1 MAAMVNM
8 SNLLNGKDSRWL
20 QLEVCRE
27 FQRNKCSRPDTECK
41 FAHPPANVEVQNGRV
56 TACYDSIKGRCNRE
70 KPPCKY
76 FHPPQHLKDQLL
88 INGRNH
94 LALKNALMQQMGM
107 AGSPTPTPT
116 ILQSPLQPMTANR
129 FLPTSNPYNPY
140 FTTGAL
146 LPTTLLG
153 PEHAATALASSSP
166 MQPQAVPLGSA
177 TNNAAQPQK
186 RTDRVQMNQMKLT
199 TPYCYERF
207 IFPGLLPY
215 KRPAP
220 DKPTAAGIQT
230 IYQPSAAAYQQLMQL
245 QSAQQSYVPV
255 SCEYKKI
262 NKTHASANNYKNYTI
277 YPQNTST
284 ATPNANNL
292 HHHPN
297 LNSQTSI
304 NACNF
309 NYQLNTKNPN
319 TTCNN
324 NNNFI
329 SNNNFASN
337 NNNNDNPITS
347 TFFADADAQKITPT
361 AQQNSINQSSPS
373 SKAIIPSNIID
384 NNTLSK
390 NVAVATSIIA
400 APVDDDGGD
409 TENALT
415 VQNAKTQI
423 NANGIDAKSVA
434 TNINASSNIIS
445 DLVVEENNNKSINEM
460 SNSSSSDLSKQIINN
475 NQNSIISVAKSNNN
489 NSSISHIVDDATKT
503 SIQSAIDESNLN
515 AISFNSGNSS
525 SPAAATLPAIYTT
538 NNSIT
543 TSVNNNNNNNNIL
556 SRKNSL
562 TTPNQHL
569 INNSSSKNPLNTNS
583 GKVDN
588 VPDLINASSLNNP
601 QAALLSAVFY
611 NQPYQQLAM
620 TPNLY
625 SDPAQLA
632 KEMAQKNYVN
642 ALKLAAAA
650 QTPTSMAQ
658 SANMAGKTYS
668 TNPLTAYS
676 YPGMAMSANNNSA
689 AAAAAMFNQANQMPG
704 SSASSQRFNAQISSQ
719 NRAQYM
725 PAALS
730 RQMQNPYQHTF
741 IRPQLQTANLTNA
754 AAAVQNPYFAA
765 HQQFLNQQNL
775 FYSGL
780 TSPLASPQ
788 MTATTVAS
796 QMTSPFAAASYPY
809 SALSQAQAY
818 SNAQSLPT
826 SMMQV
831 PQITSQSSQT
841 GSSSAVLN
849 PYKKMKTS

>member
-1 MAAMVNM
+1 M
-8 SNLLNGKDSRWL
+8 
-20 QLEVCRE
+20 
-27 FQRNKCSRPDTECK
+27 
-41 FAHPPANVEVQNGRV
+41 
-56 TACYDSIKGRCNRE
+56 
-70 KPPCKY
+70 
-76 FHPPQHLKDQLL
+76 
-88 INGRNH
+88 
-94 LALKNALMQQMGM
+94 
-107 AGSPTPTPT
+107 
-116 ILQSPLQPMTANR
+116 
-129 FLPTSNPYNPY
+129 
-140 FTTGAL
+140 
-146 LPTTLLG
+146 
-153 PEHAATALASSSP
+153 
-166 MQPQAVPLGSA
+166 
-177 TNNAAQPQK
+177 
-186 RTDRVQMNQMKLT
+186 
-199 TPYCYERF
+199 
-207 IFPGLLPY
+207 PY

-337 NNNNDNPITS
+337 NNNNNNDNPITS

-373 SKAIIPSNIID
+373 SKAIIPSNIIE
-384 NNTLSK
+384 NNTLTK
-390 NVAVATSIIA
+390 NVAVATSVIA

-409 TENALT
+409 TENALN

-434 TNINASSNIIS
+434 VNATINASE
-445 DLVVEENNNKSINEM
+445 LVVEENNNKSINDSSSELAKQ
-460 SNSSSSDLSKQIINN
+460 NSSNN
-475 NQNSIISVAKSNNN
+475 IISVAKSNNN
-489 NSSISHIVDDATKT
+489 NSISHVVDDATKT
-503 SIQSAIDESNLN
+503 SIQASIDESNLN
-515 AISFNSGNSS
+515 AISFNSATSS
-525 SPAAATLPAIYTT
+525 SPAAATLLPAIYTT

-543 TSVNNNNNNNNIL
+543 TSVNNSNSNNNNIL
-556 SRKNSL
+556 SRKNSF

-569 INNSSSKNPLNTNS
+569 INNNSSSKNPLNTNS

-620 TPNLY
+620 SPNLY

-668 TNPLTAYS
+668 TNPLTLSYS
-676 YPGMAMSANNNSA
+676 GMAMSNNSSA
-689 AAAAAMFNQANQMPG
+689 AAAAAAAMYNQASQIPG
-704 SSASSQRFNAQISSQ
+704 SSATTQRYNAQLSSS
-719 NRAQYM
+719 NRPQYM
-725 PAALS
+725 QAALTRS
-730 RQMQNPYQHTF
+730 MQNPYQHTF

-754 AAAVQNPYFAA
+754 AAAATNPYFAA
-765 HQQFLNQQNL
+765 HQQFLNQQNY

-780 TSPLASPQ
+780 PSPMASPQ

-796 QMTSPFAAASYPY
+796 QMTSPFAATASYPY
-809 SALSQAQAY
+809 SALSQAQAL
-818 SNAQSLPT
+818 SHAQSLPT

-831 PQITSQSSQT
+831 PQITSQTSQT
-841 GSSSAVLN
+841 GSTSAVVLN

>member
-186 RTDRVQMNQMKLT
+186 RTDRVQ
-199 TPYCYERF
+199 

-255 SCEYKKI
+255 S
-262 NKTHASANNYKNYTI
+262 S
-277 YPQNTST
+277 
-284 ATPNANNL
+284 
-292 HHHPN
+292 
-297 LNSQTSI
+297 
-304 NACNF
+304 
-309 NYQLNTKNPN
+309 
-319 TTCNN
+319 
-324 NNNFI
+324 
-329 SNNNFASN
+329 
-337 NNNNDNPITS
+337 
-347 TFFADADAQKITPT
+347 
-361 AQQNSINQSSPS
+361 QQNSINQSSPS

>member
-107 AGSPTPTPT
+107 AATPTPTQT

-146 LPTTLLG
+146 LPTSMLG
-153 PEHAATALASSSP
+153 PEHAANALAGTSP
-166 MQPQAVPLGSA
+166 MSPQAVPLGSA

-186 RTDRVQMNQMKLT
+186 RTDRVQ
-199 TPYCYERF
+199 

-255 SCEYKKI
+255 S
-262 NKTHASANNYKNYTI
+262 S
-277 YPQNTST
+277 
-284 ATPNANNL
+284 
-292 HHHPN
+292 
-297 LNSQTSI
+297 
-304 NACNF
+304 
-309 NYQLNTKNPN
+309 
-319 TTCNN
+319 
-324 NNNFI
+324 
-329 SNNNFASN
+329 
-337 NNNNDNPITS
+337 
-347 TFFADADAQKITPT
+347 
-361 AQQNSINQSSPS
+361 QQNSINQSSPS

-384 NNTLSK
+384 NNTLNTK
-390 NVAVATSIIA
+390 NVAVA

-409 TENALT
+409 NENALN

-423 NANGIDAKSVA
+423 NANGIDVAKSVA
-434 TNINASSNIIS
+434 VNATNNAS

-460 SNSSSSDLSKQIINN
+460 SINSSSDLSKQNIN
-475 NQNSIISVAKSNNN
+475 NSIISVAKSNNN
-489 NSSISHIVDDATKT
+489 NNNNSISHVVDDATKT

-515 AISFNSGNSS
+515 AISFNSANSS
-525 SPAAATLPAIYTT
+525 SPAAATLSAIYTT

-543 TSVNNNNNNNNIL
+543 TSVNISNNNNNNNNNIL

-569 INNSSSKNPLNTNS
+569 INNSSSKNHLNTNN

-658 SANMAGKTYS
+658 TANMAGKTYS
-668 TNPLTAYS
+668 TNPLTALS
-676 YPGMAMSANNNSA
+676 YPGMAMSANNNA

-704 SSASSQRFNAQISSQ
+704 SSATTQQRYNAQISSQ

-725 PAALS
+725 PAALTRS
-730 RQMQNPYQHTF
+730 MQNPYQHTF
-741 IRPQLQTANLTNA
+741 IRPQLQTPNLTNA
-754 AAAVQNPYFAA
+754 AAAASNPYFAA

-796 QMTSPFAAASYPY
+796 QMTSPFAASASYPY
-809 SALSQAQAY
+809 SALSQAQAL
-818 SNAQSLPT
+818 SHAQSLPT

-831 PQITSQSSQT
+831 PQITSQTSQT
-841 GSSSAVLN
+841 GGTSAVVLN